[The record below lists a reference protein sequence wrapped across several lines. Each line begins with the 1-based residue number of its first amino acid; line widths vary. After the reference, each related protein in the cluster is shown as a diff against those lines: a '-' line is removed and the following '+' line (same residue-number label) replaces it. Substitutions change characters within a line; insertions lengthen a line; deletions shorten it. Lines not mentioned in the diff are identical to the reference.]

1 MAFYDEL
8 QLQTAA
14 GRQYLLDTPI
24 INHCLAGNVTLP
36 EYVAFLQQAY
46 HHVKHTSPL
55 LMAVGSRLPESKEWL
70 REAVAEY
77 IDEEKGHQEW
87 ILNDIAACGF
97 NKEKA
102 RNSTPNFATELM
114 VAYAWD
120 MVCRVNP
127 LGFFGMVNVLEGTSI
142 NMALIAADRIQSTLG
157 LPEPAFSYLKSHGEL
172 DKKHMHFFEGLM
184 NRITAPA
191 EQQLIIHAANN
202 FYRLYGNVFRELDA
216 TQALTLNDV
225 APVSKAG

>member
-8 QLQTAA
+8 QQQTIAS
-14 GRQYLLDTPI
+14 RQFLLDTPI
-24 INHCLAGNVTLP
+24 INHCLAGNVTKA

-87 ILNDIAACGF
+87 ILNDIAACGYD
-97 NKEKA
+97 KEKA
-102 RNSTPNFATELM
+102 RKSSPNFSTEMM
-114 VAYAWD
+114 VTYAWD
-120 MVCRVNP
+120 MVSRVNP

-142 NMALIAADRIQSTLG
+142 NMALLAADKIQATLA
-157 LPEPAFSYLKSHGEL
+157 LPDSAFSYLKSHGEL
-172 DKKHMHFFEGLM
+172 DKKHMHFFKGLM
-184 NRITAPA
+184 NRIDEPQ
-191 EQQLIIHAANN
+191 EQQLIVHAANN

-216 TQALTLNDV
+216 AQASYIEKD
-225 APVSKAG
+225 AAA